1 MKISGN
7 RYSMGL
13 TLTQREAETLRGC
26 IKKINVIKNKKD
38 RYIGEEYK
46 LNNVVIALK
55 KIIVDAGRE
64 YVLTD
69 KEY

>member
-1 MKISGN
+1 MKKHGN

-26 IKKINVIKNKKD
+26 IVKINVIKNKAD

-46 LNNVVIALK
+46 LNNVVILLK
-55 KIIVDAGRE
+55 KIIIDADRK
-64 YVLTD
+64 YVLD
-69 KEY
+69 NFKL

>member
-1 MKISGN
+1 MKITGN

>member
-1 MKISGN
+1 
-7 RYSMGL
+7 MGL